1 MSLLEILMKDDEFA
15 EIESDEI
22 TFETGL
28 RNLCCDFTFAHVF
41 GDEKCKDELISLL
54 NAVLQNNPPI
64 HKIKFLNPKI
74 VKDIKGGKGV
84 ALDLQVESGNNIID
98 IEVQCKNAGNLIKR
112 TRVYQGK
119 QAKGDLKAGQTYDDL
134 HDQITI
140 WFTKYNATGN
150 EYYLNE
156 AKYMFLKTP
165 KDKMKDANGGSRIVI
180 VELKKIDL
188 DEIMK
193 EQSREFC
200 AWMWMF
206 KEPDKIPEEFLAI
219 EEVKKAMGSVNFL
232 SHDPKTRQQY
242 DAWLKTKNAYINE
255 MNFNMRKAEK
265 RGIAIGEERGK
276 AEGKAE
282 EKKETARKLLAK
294 GIDVADIAE
303 VTGLSAKEI
312 KALGK

>member
-1 MSLLEILMKDDEFA
+1 MKDEEFA

-54 NAVLQNNPPI
+54 NAVLQNNPHI
-64 HKIKFLNPKI
+64 REIKFLNPRI
-74 VKDIKGGKGV
+74 IKDIKGGKGV
-84 ALDLQVESGNNIID
+84 ALDIQVEADNSILLD
-98 IEVQCKNAGNLIKR
+98 IEMQCKNAGNLIKR

-134 HDQITI
+134 HDQIII
-140 WFTKYNATGN
+140 WFTKYDATGN

-156 AKYMFLKTP
+156 ARPMFLATP
-165 KDKMKDANGGSRIVI
+165 KDAMKDAEAGTRTII
-180 VELKKIDL
+180 VELEKVDL
-188 DEIMK
+188 NEVMK

-219 EEVKKAMGSVNFL
+219 EEVKKAMHSVNFL

-282 EKKETARKLLAK
+282 GIALKARETALGALDMGLTVEQAAKLS
-294 GIDVADIAE
+294 
-303 VTGLSAKEI
+303 GLSVEEVNSLK
-312 KALGK
+312 KK